1 MWGERSVKLGVIGYG
16 NRIQHVIKSIIQ
28 KEEPACIVK
37 AIADIRKESMQVE
50 KDEGIDLYETPEAM
64 LASEQLDGILIGTR
78 CSLHTEMALKVL
90 PTGIPLFLEKPV
102 ATTMEDARRLKAG
115 YEAGKSKVVV
125 SFPLRVTSIVQ
136 FVKEIIDSGKIG
148 TVEHVQAFNNVSKGG
163 VYFHN
168 WYRDENET
176 GGLFL
181 QKATHDFDYINYVL
195 GYTPTEVCA
204 MTSKQVF
211 KGTKPAGMKCID
223 CEENRTCPDSMVYGP
238 HKNPAWQYCS
248 FAEDTGNE
256 DSGSALI
263 RYDTGMHA
271 SYTQNFFVR
280 RSAGGRGARFI
291 GYKGTVEFDFMTS
304 EVKVILHHA
313 PRVETH
319 RFDSSQGHFGGDGVL
334 ARNFIGIMREGA
346 ESISPLEGGL
356 ASALLCLKARES
368 AQKGTF
374 QKVDWE

>member
-1 MWGERSVKLGVIGYG
+1 MKLGVIGYG
-16 NRIQHVIKSIIQ
+16 NRIKGVIRCIQ
-28 KEEPACIVK
+28 KEEAACAVT
-37 AIADIRKESMQVE
+37 AIADIRKDSMQAE
-50 KDEGIDLYETPEAM
+50 KDEGIRLYGTPEEM
-64 LASEQLDGILIGTR
+64 IASEQLDGILIGTR

-102 ATTMEDARRLKAG
+102 ATTIEDARRLKAG
-115 YEAGKSKVVV
+115 GESARSKVVV
-125 SFPLRVTSIVQ
+125 SFPLRVTSLVQ
-136 FVKEIIDSGKIG
+136 TVKEVVDSGKIG
-148 TVEHVQAFNNVSKGG
+148 TVEHVQAFNNVPYGG

-168 WYRDENET
+168 WYRNEQET

-195 GYTPTEVCA
+195 RHKPTEVCA

-211 KGTKPAGMKCID
+211 KGTKPAGQKCVD
-223 CEENRTCPDSMVYGP
+223 CEENRTCPDSLVHGP
-238 HKNPAWQYCS
+238 QKNPNWEYCS

-263 RYDTGMHA
+263 RYETGMHA

-304 EVKVILHHA
+304 EVKVIMHHT
-313 PRVETH
+313 PRVETY
-319 RFDSSQGHFGGDGVL
+319 RFDSSQDHFGGDGVL
-334 ARNFIGIMREGA
+334 ARNFIGLMNGNA
-346 ESISPLEGGL
+346 DESISPLEGGL
-356 ASALLCLKARES
+356 SSALLCLKARES
-368 AQKGTF
+368 ARTGTF
-374 QKVDWE
+374 QKVAWD